1 MENLKEFLHD
11 HGVVVGEGEFLA
23 LVRETFE
30 GIAEKDLWAEPELEL
45 PPEELEVL
53 RSGGFST
60 TREALGS
67 DDPVFRGALD
77 FSALIA
83 SALSTKQAAMML
95 GVDPS
100 RIRQR
105 LTGRPRSLFGVKRH
119 GEWLLPRFQFSGKT
133 EVPGIS
139 QIAPHLDPHLN
150 PVAVAR
156 WFLSPN
162 PDLVVDEGD
171 GQPVSPRD
179 WLVSGHSAKD
189 VVRLAEDL

>member
-1 MENLKEFLHD
+1 MEFLREYLHEQ
-11 HGVVVGEGEFLA
+11 GVEMGEGEFLA
-23 LVRETFE
+23 LVREAFE

-53 RSGGFST
+53 RRGGFST
-60 TREALGS
+60 TREALGR
-67 DDPVFRGALD
+67 DDPVFRSALD

-83 SALSTKQAAMML
+83 TALSTKQAAAML

-105 LTGRPRSLFGVKRH
+105 LTGHPCSLFGVKRR
-119 GEWLLPRFQFSGKT
+119 GEWLLPRFQFSGET

-139 QIAPHLDPHLN
+139 QIVPHLDPSLS

-162 PDLVVDEGD
+162 PDLVVDGGD

-179 WLVSGHSAKD
+179 WLVSGHSPKD
-189 VVRLAEDL
+189 VASLAEGL

>member
-1 MENLKEFLHD
+1 MERLREYLHEQ
-11 HGVVVGEGEFLA
+11 GVVGGEGEFLA

-67 DDPVFRGALD
+67 DDPVFRAALD

-83 SALSTKQAAMML
+83 SALSTKQAAVML

-105 LTGRPRSLFGVKRH
+105 LTGRPCSLFGVKRRE
-119 GEWLLPRFQFSGKT
+119 GWLLPRFQFSGKT

-139 QIAPHLDPHLN
+139 QIVPHLDPNLN

-179 WLVSGHSAKD
+179 WLVSGQSPKD
-189 VVRLAEDL
+189 VVRLAEGL

>member
-1 MENLKEFLHD
+1 MEFLREYLHEQ
-11 HGVVVGEGEFLA
+11 GVVMGEGEFLA

-60 TREALGS
+60 TREALGR
-67 DDPVFRGALD
+67 DDPVFRAALD

-105 LTGRPRSLFGVKRH
+105 LTGRPCSLFGVKRH
-119 GEWLLPRFQFSGKT
+119 GGWLLPRFQFLGKT

-139 QIAPHLDPHLN
+139 QIVPHLDPNLN

-179 WLVSGHSAKD
+179 WLVSGHSPED
-189 VVRLAEDL
+189 VVRLAEGL

>member
-1 MENLKEFLHD
+1 MERLREYLHEQ
-11 HGVVVGEGEFLA
+11 GVVVGEGEFLA

-53 RSGGFST
+53 HSGGFST

-67 DDPVFRGALD
+67 DDPVFRAALD

-83 SALSTKQAAMML
+83 SALSTKQAAVML

-105 LTGRPRSLFGVKRH
+105 LTGRPCSLFGVKRH
-119 GEWLLPRFQFSGKT
+119 GGWLLPRFQFSGKT

-139 QIAPHLDPHLN
+139 QIAPHLDPNLN

-179 WLVSGHSAKD
+179 WLVSGQSPKD
-189 VVRLAEDL
+189 VVRLAEGL

>member
-1 MENLKEFLHD
+1 MESLREYLHE

-30 GIAEKDLWAEPELEL
+30 GIAERDLWAEPELEL
-45 PPEELEVL
+45 PPEQLEML
-53 RSGGFST
+53 RRGGFST

-67 DDPVFRGALD
+67 NDPVLRGALD

-83 SALSTKQAAMML
+83 SALSAKQAARML

-119 GEWLLPRFQFSGKT
+119 GQWLLPRFQFSGKT

-139 QIAPHLDPHLN
+139 QIVPHLDPHLN

-162 PDLVVDEGD
+162 SDLVVDEGD

-179 WLVSGHSAKD
+179 WLVSGHSPKD
-189 VVRLAEDL
+189 VIRLAEGL

>member
-1 MENLKEFLHD
+1 MEDLREYLHE

-60 TREALGS
+60 TREALGC

-83 SALSTKQAAMML
+83 SALSAKQAATML

-119 GEWLLPRFQFSGKT
+119 GEWLLPRFQFSGET

-139 QIAPHLDPHLN
+139 RIAPHLDPHLN

-179 WLVSGHSAKD
+179 WLVSGHSSED
-189 VVRLAEDL
+189 VVRLAEGL